1 MKKYILNYLELK
13 TLINILILEY
23 LNKQVNFN

>member
-1 MKKYILNYLELK
+1 MKKYISNYLELK
-13 TLINILILEY
+13 VLINILILEY